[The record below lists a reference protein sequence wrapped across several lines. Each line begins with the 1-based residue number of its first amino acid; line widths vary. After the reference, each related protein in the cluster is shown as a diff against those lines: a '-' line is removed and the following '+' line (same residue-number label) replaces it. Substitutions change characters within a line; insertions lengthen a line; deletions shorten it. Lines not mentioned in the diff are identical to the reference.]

1 MKTLVLGGI
10 KSGKSR
16 FAESLATQT
25 DMHVV
30 YIATAT
36 AGDDEM
42 RQRIMHHRDTRPSHW
57 QLIEEPICPGEVI
70 AAHASK
76 DSCILVDC
84 LTLWMTNLLLT
95 SDDEL
100 LKQQKSVLLES
111 VKTSPAPI
119 ILVGN
124 ETSMGVVPLGELTRR
139 YCDEAGLLHQ
149 ELAAACD
156 TVVLTVAGLPTWL
169 KGSHNQRELNV
180 VH

>member
-1 MKTLVLGGI
+1 
-10 KSGKSR
+10 
-16 FAESLATQT
+16 
-25 DMHVV
+25 
-30 YIATAT
+30 
-36 AGDDEM
+36 
-42 RQRIMHHRDTRPSHW
+42 
-57 QLIEEPICPGEVI
+57 
-70 AAHASK
+70 
-76 DSCILVDC
+76 
-84 LTLWMTNLLLT
+84 MTNLLLT

-124 ETSMGVVPLGELTRR
+124 ETSMGIVPLGELTRR

>member
-16 FAESLATQT
+16 FAEMLATQT
-25 DMHVV
+25 DKHVV

-36 AGDDEM
+36 AGDEEM
-42 RQRIMHHRDTRPSHW
+42 KQRIRHHKETRPSHW
-57 QLIEEPICPGEVI
+57 QLIEEPQFLGEVI
-70 AAHASK
+70 AAHSEK

-84 LTLWMTNLLLT
+84 LTLWLTNLLLT
-95 SDDEL
+95 SDPEIVEA
-100 LKQQKSVLLES
+100 QKSVLLDS
-111 VKTSPAPI
+111 VTTSQVPI

-124 ETSMGVVPLGELTRR
+124 ETSMGVVPLGKLTRR

-149 ELAAACD
+149 QLAAACD
-156 TVVLTVAGLPTWL
+156 NVVLTVAGLPTWL
-169 KGSHNQRELNV
+169 KGGQNQRELRV